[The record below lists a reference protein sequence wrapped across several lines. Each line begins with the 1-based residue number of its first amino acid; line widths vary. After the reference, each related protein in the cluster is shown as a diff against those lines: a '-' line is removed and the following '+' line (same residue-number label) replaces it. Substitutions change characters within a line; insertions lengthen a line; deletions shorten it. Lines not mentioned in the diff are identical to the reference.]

1 MKQTMKGFTL
11 QPYLFMMLFPRF
23 FLKIYIRGKFNNVLK
38 DQAIM
43 CLIILNGLKNPLNDI
58 PEWH

>member
-1 MKQTMKGFTL
+1 MKGFTF
-11 QPYLFMMLFPRF
+11 QPCLFMRPFPRS